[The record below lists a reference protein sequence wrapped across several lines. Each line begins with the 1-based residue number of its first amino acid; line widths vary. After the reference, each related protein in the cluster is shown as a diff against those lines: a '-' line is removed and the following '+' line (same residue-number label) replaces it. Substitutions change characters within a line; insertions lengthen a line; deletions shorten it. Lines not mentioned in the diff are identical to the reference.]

1 MSPSSQW
8 LRIRVVG
15 RPVAV
20 GPGDAQPLQVHAD
33 QLGGPHPG
41 GQAGGHIVRVASVHV
56 FDPVDVP
63 GLDGGEAGRRGQQV
77 IRSPALGDLLQGQLV
92 GAQAPLFHRH
102 QSEPDGGGPQLFF
115 VQHPPHDVLQRGD
128 VHAALGH
135 ELAHRL
141 AQALQTR
148 AGGGQLHHILAAD
161 AQPHIPGRLI
171 LPQDVH
177 GTVQTADAGAGDHT
191 GLPAQL
197 VQGAPD
203 PYLIAPAGAATGQHQ
218 PPAKFFC
225 AHPASSFGPSD
236 PNDHI
241 QYTTKPGR
249 FLPPG
254 QRAEY
259 TNLRE
264 SFCHKAPSDIP
275 VAASLAGWADF

>member
-1 MSPSSQW
+1 MSPQF
-8 LRIRVVG
+8 
-15 RPVAV
+15 PVAADQGGGQTGAV

-203 PYLIAPAGAATGQHQ
+203 PYHAALDCAATGQHQ

-225 AHPASSFGPSD
+225 AHPASLLWAVRSERSYSVYHKTRTISASRATRRIYKF
-236 PNDHI
+236 
-241 QYTTKPGR
+241 TR
-249 FLPPG
+249 EFLPQSP
-254 QRAEY
+254 
-259 TNLRE
+259 
-264 SFCHKAPSDIP
+264 I
-275 VAASLAGWADF
+275 